1 MFIMSFCSAAPITV
15 GRLPCRSSPV
25 FVRFAAEAPDEAYL
39 VPSDRP
45 FLFVAALL
53 RSCFRGPKGLASL
66 SSRSRSPSGTPIPR
80 RARNWIR

>member
-1 MFIMSFCSAAPITV
+1 
-15 GRLPCRSSPV
+15 
-25 FVRFAAEAPDEAYL
+25 PDEAYL

-80 RARNWIR
+80 RARNWIRNVCTPCSTFIVTHVENRLVNLLKV